1 MPGARFTVALLVAA
15 SACLLLLPG
24 LAHAQAIGGTVTD
37 TTGGV
42 RLNLIPKEGSNA
54 FSGRFHAD
62 LSHAAWLANNIDQE
76 LIDRGIAG
84 GKDGGTGMDQNWR
97 VAPSVGGPI
106 ARDRLWFFTTYSFR
120 RASLLPAGLFLNQDT
135 SAGTY
140 LPNLDERAIDRS
152 DNWEGSLRLTWQA
165 SEKDKVQAFFR
176 NYISNRLPNLSGS
189 ALDPIWISPEAGS
202 ETAGSVNSY
211 QLSWVRPQTN
221 RILFEVAVGLQ
232 PMGSSLLPLDAETQ
246 AARGHDNVF
255 DARTDLHGSYEATT
269 STSRSGD
276 VRCRRASTRGRTRR
290 TS

>member
-54 FSGRFHAD
+54 FSGGFHAD
-62 LSHAAWLANNIDQE
+62 LSHSAWLANNIDQE

-84 GKDGGTGMDQNWR
+84 GKDGGTGLDQNWR

-106 ARDRLWFFTTYSFR
+106 ARDRLWFFTTY
-120 RASLLPAGLFLNQDT
+120 
-135 SAGTY
+135 
-140 LPNLDERAIDRS
+140 
-152 DNWEGSLRLTWQA
+152 
-165 SEKDKVQAFFR
+165 
-176 NYISNRLPNLSGS
+176 
-189 ALDPIWISPEAGS
+189 
-202 ETAGSVNSY
+202 Y